1 MTENTQNLGQLVRI
15 KRIQSIWPSEPQDFT
30 PWLAQEENI
39 AILSETLGFGAD
51 GLELVRT
58 ETAVG
63 TFRGDILCRTTGPSA
78 TNVLI
83 ENQYGRSDHDHLGK
97 LLTYA
102 AGEDA
107 EILIWLAEEIR
118 EEHEAAITLLNSVT
132 EEDFQVFG
140 VEIELWRINDSPPAP
155 RFNIVAKPN
164 TWVRH
169 AKEVQRAAA
178 SRKELTTTQA
188 AQLAYWS
195 ELQSRLIAARPPFNP
210 VSPQPA
216 SWIQH
221 SIGKAGVSLN
231 LATSRPANEIRVE
244 IYLSGET
251 AKGYFHIL
259 KREQESIE
267 AALGMTLDWQE
278 LPTKKDARICI
289 PLPSQGISAPD
300 DWENQHTWLVSTII
314 AFYKAFEKP
323 VRALNRETGIMLG

>member
-1 MTENTQNLGQLVRI
+1 MNDSKKELGQLKRV

-30 PWLAQEENI
+30 PWLAQEDSI

-63 TFRGDILCRTTGPSA
+63 AFRGDILCRTTGPSA
-78 TNVLI
+78 INVLI

-107 EILIWLAEEIR
+107 KILIWLAEEIR
-118 EEHEAAITLLNSVT
+118 EEHEAAISLLNSVT

-140 VEIELWRINDSPPAP
+140 VEIELWRIKDSPPAP

-169 AKEVQRAAA
+169 AREVQRAAA
-178 SRKELTTTQA
+178 NRKELTPTQSAHFEYWTKLRTRLSA
-188 AQLAYWS
+188 AS
-195 ELQSRLIAARPPFNP
+195 PPFNP
-210 VSPQPA
+210 AAPQPY
-216 SWIQH
+216 SWISH

-231 LATSRPANEIRVE
+231 LATSKPQKEIRVE
-244 IYLSGET
+244 IYLTGET
-251 AKGYFHIL
+251 AKGYFHLL
-259 KREQESIE
+259 KQQRESID

-278 LPTKKDARICI
+278 LPTKQDARICI
-289 PLPSQGISAPD
+289 SRTSEGIASPD
-300 DWENQHTWLVSTII
+300 DWDNQHEWLVRTAI
-314 AFYKAFEKP
+314 AFHKAFEKP
-323 VRALNRETGIMLG
+323 VRALDRDSGIMLG

>member
-1 MTENTQNLGQLVRI
+1 MTDSTRHLGQLVRL
-15 KRIQSIWPSEPQDFT
+15 KRIQSIWPGEPQDFT
-30 PWLAQEENI
+30 PWLAQEENV
-39 AILSETLGFGAD
+39 AILADTLGFGAD

-63 TFRGDILCRTTGPSA
+63 TFRGDILCRTTGPSPS
-78 TNVLI
+78 NVLI

-107 EILIWLAEEIR
+107 SILIWLAEEIR
-118 EEHEAAITLLNSVT
+118 EEHEAAIDLLNSVT

-140 VEIELWRINDSPPAP
+140 VEIELWRIDDSPPAP

-164 TWVRH
+164 SWVRH

-178 SRKELTTTQA
+178 SRKELTPTQA
-188 AQLAYWS
+188 AQLAYWTAF
-195 ELQSRLIAARPPFNP
+195 QSRLVAARPPFNP
-210 VSPQPA
+210 VSPQPY

-221 SIGKAGVSLN
+221 SIGKAGVGLN

-251 AKGYFHIL
+251 AKGYFHLL
-259 KREQESIE
+259 KQEKDSIE
-267 AALGMTLDWQE
+267 AALGFALDWQE
-278 LPTKKDARICI
+278 LPTKKDARICVTK
-289 PLPSQGISAPD
+289 SSSGVAEPD
-300 DWENQHTWLVSTII
+300 DWANQNEWMVTTIV
-314 AFYKAFEKP
+314 AFHGAFEKP
-323 VRALNRETGIMLG
+323 VRSLDRETGILLG